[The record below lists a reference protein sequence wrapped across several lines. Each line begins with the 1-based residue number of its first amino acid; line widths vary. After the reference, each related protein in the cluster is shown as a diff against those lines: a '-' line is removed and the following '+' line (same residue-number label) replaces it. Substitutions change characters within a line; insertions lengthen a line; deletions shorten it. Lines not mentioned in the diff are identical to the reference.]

1 MFIWWAGGIGRVAV
15 VRTTTAGIVGWVTTS
30 TRYLQIAERLAA
42 EIVGYPPGARV
53 ASEPE
58 LADRFGVGRAAA
70 RSALQELE
78 RRLLVR
84 RVQGAG
90 TFVNRRID
98 YVISH
103 SRPPSWDATVA
114 AAGATARTQLRSAS
128 RTALPAAREGQL
140 DRPAG
145 TPVHRIVR
153 SFFVDDLLASWT
165 EEWIPVDVAPDL
177 NLALRAVESMDLV
190 LRRPV
195 RAWCRVSF
203 DIPPAEALRGLRLDA
218 SVAAWQVESVSRDA
232 DSGRVLMAST
242 AWTRA
247 DAVRMVVELQ
257 DSTEPAPDL
266 PPATLAPASR
276 GSGHSESGIP
286 AVPRAGARRPDRR

>member
-1 MFIWWAGGIGRVAV
+1 M
-15 VRTTTAGIVGWVTTS
+15 VRPVSTS
-30 TRYLQIAERLAA
+30 TRYLEIADRLAA
-42 EIVGYPPGARV
+42 ELVGCAPGTRV

-103 SRPPSWDATVA
+103 SRPPSWHATVT
-114 AAGATARTQLRSAS
+114 AAGATPRSQLKSVLRAG
-128 RTALPAAREGQL
+128 LPAERAEQL
-140 DRPAG
+140 QCQAG
-145 TPVHRIVR
+145 AEAHLIVR
-153 SFFVDDLLASWT
+153 NFFIDDLLASWT
-165 EEWIPVDVAPDL
+165 EEWIPVEVAPDL
-177 NLALRAVESMDLV
+177 DLAVHTVESIDLV
-190 LRRPV
+190 LRQMGRVRPV

-203 DIPPAEALRGLRLDA
+203 DIPPVEVLRGLRIEA
-218 SVAAWQVESVSRDA
+218 SVPVWQVDSVSRDA
-232 DSGRVLMAST
+232 TSGRGLLAST

-247 DAVRMVVELQ
+247 DAVRVVVELG
-257 DSTEPAPDL
+257 DPCPGGV
-266 PPATLAPASR
+266 APAAER
-276 GSGHSESGIP
+276 A
-286 AVPRAGARRPDRR
+286 AVARAAVAR

>member
-1 MFIWWAGGIGRVAV
+1 MP
-15 VRTTTAGIVGWVTTS
+15 S
-30 TRYLQIAERLAA
+30 TRYLEIANRLAIELA
-42 EIVGYPPGARV
+42 DCPPGARV

-103 SRPPSWDATVA
+103 SRPPSWHATVA
-114 AAGATARTQLRSAS
+114 AAGATPRSQVKSVQRTV
-128 RTALPAAREGQL
+128 LPAGRAEQL
-140 DRPAG
+140 DCPAG
-145 TPVHRIVR
+145 TAAYRIVR
-153 SFFVDDLLASWT
+153 NFFIDDLLASWT
-165 EEWIPVDVAPDL
+165 EEWIPVDVSPDL
-177 NLALRAVESMDLV
+177 DLAVHAVESIDLV
-190 LRRPV
+190 LRQMGRVCPV

-203 DIPPAEALRGLRLDA
+203 DIPPEDVLRGLRMEA
-218 SVAAWQVESVSRDA
+218 SVPVWQVDSVSRDGET
-232 DSGRVLMAST
+232 GRGLMAST

-247 DAVRMVVELQ
+247 DAVRVVVELQ
-257 DSTEPAPDL
+257 DTVPA
-266 PPATLAPASR
+266 AM
-276 GSGHSESGIP
+276 G
-286 AVPRAGARRPDRR
+286 